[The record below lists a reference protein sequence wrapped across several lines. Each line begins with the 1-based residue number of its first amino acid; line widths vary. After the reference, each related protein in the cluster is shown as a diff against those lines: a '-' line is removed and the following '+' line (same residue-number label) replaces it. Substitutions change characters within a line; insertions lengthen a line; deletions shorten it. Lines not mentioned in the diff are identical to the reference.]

1 MYGRYVYIFVVGKNL
16 HYFSPFFLSMCVSVS
31 PRLSVLSVSSCA
43 TYYYTTYILSFL
55 SIFLWASRSLFYYC
69 HNIILLLLL
78 SRLYSHSQV
87 KREKNAFLLLLLL
100 LWLSSSSTI
109 TTTHYQPQ
117 EEEKIP
123 FSSLQTHITPPYTLA
138 TYFIIQQPKPVVVVS
153 QEGGKHITYIVHQL
167 YKENQIGLEA
177 EYDKDGDWGK
187 YIHNV

>member
-1 MYGRYVYIFVVGKNL
+1 MYGRYAYIFVVGKNL
-16 HYFSPFFLSMCVSVS
+16 RYFSPFFIYVCVCVTSSLCSVC
-31 PRLSVLSVSSCA
+31 VLLC
-43 TYYYTTYILSFL
+43 YILLHYLHFIFSLSF
-55 SIFLWASRSLFYYC
+55 FWWASRSLFYYC
-69 HNIILLLLL
+69 HIILLLLL

-123 FSSLQTHITPPYTLA
+123 FYSLQTHITPPYTLA
-138 TYFIIQQPKPVVVVS
+138 TYFIIQQPKLVVVVS